1 MLNLSYDDVLS
12 QLVIIVAIID
22 DTGHVC
28 YFRVEDLSSDRMVE
42 MIPIIIVVEVDRGV
56 HCRAT

>member
-1 MLNLSYDDVLS
+1 M
-12 QLVIIVAIID
+12 IIVAIID

-56 HCRAT
+56 YCRAT